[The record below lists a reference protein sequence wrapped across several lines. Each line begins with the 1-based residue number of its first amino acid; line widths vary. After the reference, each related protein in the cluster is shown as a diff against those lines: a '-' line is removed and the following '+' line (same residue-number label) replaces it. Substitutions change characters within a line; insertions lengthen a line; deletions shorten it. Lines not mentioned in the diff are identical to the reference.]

1 MERRAETGSDHA
13 GMDHYD
19 TIVVGLGAA
28 GAATL
33 YQLAKAGQRVLGI
46 DRYTPPHTQGSSHGE
61 TRLTRCAIGEG
72 EAYVPLALRSHE
84 IWRDLEAETGLDLL
98 TQCGMLIV
106 TDPALRAGYHG
117 KDAFVQRTIAA
128 ARAFAIPHEVLD
140 AAGIE
145 AKFPQLRL
153 SGSELGYYEP
163 GGGIVS
169 PERCV
174 QAQLTLAACLGA
186 AIRCET
192 RIVAIEQDGP
202 DAALVRTSA
211 GETLHAGTIVVAAGS
226 WTPGLM
232 GGGYREALTITRQTF
247 HWFDV
252 EDPDRYAPGRF
263 PSFIWMHGAGETDSM
278 YGFPIAPGGRG
289 LKLGTEQFA
298 NVTENPDLLDR
309 EVTAAE
315 SRELFATHVGPRM
328 KGVLPEAFRTATC
341 IYTFTPDADFL
352 IDRPAGQP
360 NVLVVS
366 ACSGHGFKHSA
377 ALGEAVAHRVS
388 GVGGA
393 TDLRPFGA
401 ARLMRAFSPA

>member
-1 MERRAETGSDHA
+1 
-13 GMDHYD
+13 MDHYD

-46 DRYTPPHTQGSSHGE
+46 DRYTPPHTLGSSHGE

-84 IWRDLEAETGLDLL
+84 IWRELEAETGAELL
-98 TQCGMLIV
+98 NQCGMLIV

-117 KDAFVQRTIAA
+117 KDAFVQRTIDA
-128 ARAFAIPHEVLD
+128 ARAFDIPHEVLD

-145 AKFPQLRL
+145 AKFAQLRL
-153 SGSELGYYEP
+153 TGSELGYYEP

-174 QAQLTLAACLGA
+174 QTQLTLAARLGA
-186 AIRCET
+186 VIRCET

-202 DAALVRTSA
+202 DAAFVRTAS
-211 GETLHAGTIVVAAGS
+211 GESLHAGTIVVAAGS
-226 WTPGLM
+226 WTPGLV
-232 GGGYREALTITRQTF
+232 GGGYREALTVTRQSF

-252 EDPDRYAPGRF
+252 ENPDDYAPGRF
-263 PSFIWMHGAGETDSM
+263 PSFIWMHGPGESDSM

-298 NVTENPDLLDR
+298 EVTENPDLLNR
-309 EVTAAE
+309 EVTQAE
-315 SRELFATHVGPRM
+315 SREIFATHVGPRM
-328 KGVLPEAFRTATC
+328 KGVRPDAFRTATC

-352 IDRPAGQP
+352 IDQPAGKP

-377 ALGEAVAHRVS
+377 ALGEAIAAQVS
-388 GVGGA
+388 GASPA
-393 TDLRPFGA
+393 TDLRQFGA
-401 ARLMRAFSPA
+401 ARLMGEFSLA